1 MESISYL
8 ELLEIHFIIS
18 APTMIVGAL
27 ITYFTVLNKRVKT
40 GSAFWMLIIR
50 FAISFFLSLWIW
62 SLSLPIPFDI
72 ACFTTPAIIAE
83 LFCWYSKTFPR
94 NTPSFFCIFYEEGT
108 AAGKTYPHRGGRR
121 G

>member
-83 LFCWYSKTFPR
+83 LFCWILTVVLYYLFNHHQILSLNRPD
-94 NTPSFFCIFYEEGT
+94 NCEI
-108 AAGKTYPHRGGRR
+108 
-121 G
+121 